1 MDGIAS
7 FLKPYSPSKPDIAV
21 DYSPDSFLENAQAQ
35 FWNMASNETTTY
47 RDLRQIRME
56 SDRLD
61 ALRPYIGDNPD
72 YTKMAGFET
81 LTEEDKALVRGEF
94 SLSRLFLGDS
104 KEAAL
109 KAAAADFER
118 AIQWKA
124 SARSVQEPAA
134 PRGAS
139 KTTLDAINHSNG
151 INPNLAYTVKQ
162 VADFLQ
168 LSQDTVMGFCRTK
181 VWKCSFQR
189 NAYRIKGSVVLEWL
203 EGK

>member
-1 MDGIAS
+1 LA
-7 FLKPYSPSKPDIAV
+7 
-21 DYSPDSFLENAQAQ
+21 E
-35 FWNMASNETTTY
+35 
-47 RDLRQIRME
+47 
-56 SDRLD
+56 
-61 ALRPYIGDNPD
+61 
-72 YTKMAGFET
+72 
-81 LTEEDKALVRGEF
+81 
-94 SLSRLFLGDS
+94 SLSVIGEPIDGSKWSGTIWVMKSQISPHSEPPPPVNLQELLS
-104 KEAAL
+104 AKEEAQKLHEVMQIKQKLWQEALAVKEAAL

-139 KTTLDAINHSNG
+139 RTTLDAINHGNG

-162 VADFLQ
+162 VAEFLQ

>member
-1 MDGIAS
+1 MKSQIAPQS
-7 FLKPYSPSKPDIAV
+7 ETPPPVNLQELLPAKEEAQKLHEVMQIKQKLWQEALAV
-21 DYSPDSFLENAQAQ
+21 
-35 FWNMASNETTTY
+35 
-47 RDLRQIRME
+47 
-56 SDRLD
+56 
-61 ALRPYIGDNPD
+61 
-72 YTKMAGFET
+72 
-81 LTEEDKALVRGEF
+81 
-94 SLSRLFLGDS
+94 

-189 NAYRIKGSVVLEWL
+189 NAYRIKGSIVLEWL

>member
-1 MDGIAS
+1 
-7 FLKPYSPSKPDIAV
+7 
-21 DYSPDSFLENAQAQ
+21 
-35 FWNMASNETTTY
+35 MAE
-47 RDLRQIRME
+47 
-56 SDRLD
+56 
-61 ALRPYIGDNPD
+61 
-72 YTKMAGFET
+72 
-81 LTEEDKALVRGEF
+81 
-94 SLSRLFLGDS
+94 SLSVIGEAIDGSKWSGTIWVMKSQITSQSEPPPPVNLQELLS
-104 KEAAL
+104 AKEEAQKLHEVMQIKQKLWQEALAVKEAAL

-139 KTTLDAINHSNG
+139 RTTLDAINHGNG

-162 VADFLQ
+162 VAEFLQ

-189 NAYRIKGSVVLEWL
+189 NAYRIKGSAVLEWL
-203 EGK
+203 DGK

>member
-1 MDGIAS
+1 MKSQIT
-7 FLKPYSPSKPDIAV
+7 PPSAPPPLV
-21 DYSPDSFLENAQAQ
+21 DLQELLSAKEEVQKLREEMQTKQ
-35 FWNMASNETTTY
+35 KFWQQEVA
-47 RDLRQIRME
+47 I
-56 SDRLD
+56 
-61 ALRPYIGDNPD
+61 
-72 YTKMAGFET
+72 
-81 LTEEDKALVRGEF
+81 
-94 SLSRLFLGDS
+94 
-104 KEAAL
+104 KEATL

-168 LSQDTVMGFCRTK
+168 LSQDTVMGFCRTRF
-181 VWKCSFQR
+181 WKCSFQR
-189 NAYRIKGSVVLEWL
+189 NAYRIKGSVALDWL

>member
-1 MDGIAS
+1 
-7 FLKPYSPSKPDIAV
+7 
-21 DYSPDSFLENAQAQ
+21 
-35 FWNMASNETTTY
+35 MAE
-47 RDLRQIRME
+47 
-56 SDRLD
+56 
-61 ALRPYIGDNPD
+61 
-72 YTKMAGFET
+72 
-81 LTEEDKALVRGEF
+81 
-94 SLSRLFLGDS
+94 SLSVIGEAIDGGEWSGTIWGMKSQISPQSEPPPPVNLQELLPAKEEAQKLHEVMQIKQKLWQEALAV

-109 KAAAADFER
+109 KEAAADFER

-124 SARSVQEPAA
+124 FARSVQEPAA

-139 KTTLDAINHSNG
+139 RTTLDAINHGNG

-162 VADFLQ
+162 VAEFLQ

>member
-1 MDGIAS
+1 LA
-7 FLKPYSPSKPDIAV
+7 
-21 DYSPDSFLENAQAQ
+21 E
-35 FWNMASNETTTY
+35 
-47 RDLRQIRME
+47 
-56 SDRLD
+56 
-61 ALRPYIGDNPD
+61 
-72 YTKMAGFET
+72 
-81 LTEEDKALVRGEF
+81 
-94 SLSRLFLGDS
+94 SLSVIGEAIDGSKWSGTIWVMKSQITSQSEPPPPVNLQELLS
-104 KEAAL
+104 AKEEAQKLHEVMQIKQKLWQEALAVKEAAL

-139 KTTLDAINHSNG
+139 RTTLDAINHGNG

-162 VADFLQ
+162 VAEFLQ

-189 NAYRIKGSVVLEWL
+189 NAYRIKGSAVLEWL
-203 EGK
+203 DGK